1 MSYKLEK
8 RNPYNKKSISFI
20 KKTFSSV
27 IFALTMGTI
36 VISSSRLH
44 NMYLITEA
52 SENYSSAIV
61 CYEDIIDTTADFFIE
76 NEVDSPEACFELYT
90 KLLWNGYFSNGMKYE
105 YNITD
110 RNNVNGNYG
119 IRIATGEGDCK
130 NNEDFFCKLLKKLGY
145 DAFQMAC
152 MQVSDKE
159 IFPNLDDAL
168 FGNHVVTVVIYEGKI
183 YYFDVTNYC
192 TYEKV
197 GEYMAENKEKHL
209 RIVLKP
215 VFSYMYGYTDG
226 LETYELLVPSE
237 EYDSTNAIVVDDN
250 LKKVMKNSKILML
263 RKALEPSLQEICK
276 LIKE

>member
-159 IFPNLDDAL
+159 IF
-168 FGNHVVTVVIYEGKI
+168 
-183 YYFDVTNYC
+183 
-192 TYEKV
+192 
-197 GEYMAENKEKHL
+197 
-209 RIVLKP
+209 
-215 VFSYMYGYTDG
+215 
-226 LETYELLVPSE
+226 
-237 EYDSTNAIVVDDN
+237 
-250 LKKVMKNSKILML
+250 
-263 RKALEPSLQEICK
+263 
-276 LIKE
+276 LI